1 MLKTHFG
8 FKEIFTK
15 DKDSL
20 VHNIFSSVADKY
32 DLMNDAM
39 SFGIHHIWKRKF
51 VSKIE
56 NLDAKILDVACG
68 TGDISFRMY
77 KKAISLRITPN
88 ITSTDINQEMLDI
101 AEKRAIDKNILHG
114 IKFVNANAEDLP
126 FEDNSFDYYTIS
138 FGIRNV
144 TNIDK
149 ALAEARRVLKSGGKF
164 LCLEFSKVD
173 NIILNQIYDF
183 YSMNIIPKMG
193 KMIAGDEESYQYLVE
208 SIRRFPNQIEFKS
221 MIQKSG
227 FETVKYTNLSGG
239 ICSIHE
245 GK

>member
-1 MLKTHFG
+1 MSKTHFG

-39 SFGIHHIWKRKF
+39 SFGIHHIWKKQF
-51 VSKIE
+51 VSRIE
-56 NLDAKILDVACG
+56 NLDSKILDVACG
-68 TGDISFRMY
+68 TGDISFRIH
-77 KKAISLRITPN
+77 KKASSLRITPN
-88 ITSTDINQEMLDI
+88 ITSTDVNQGMLDI
-101 AEKRAIDKNILHG
+101 AEKRAVDKNILHG

-126 FEDNSFDYYTIS
+126 FEDNAFDYYTIS

-149 ALAEARRVLKSGGKF
+149 ALAEARRVLKPGGKF

-173 NIILNQIYDF
+173 NIILNQIYNF

-193 KMIAGDEESYQYLVE
+193 GIIAGDKESYQYLVE
-208 SIRRFPNQIEFKS
+208 SIRKFPSQIEFKS
-221 MIQKSG
+221 MIQKAG
-227 FETVKYTNLSGG
+227 FETVRYSNLSLGV
-239 ICSIHE
+239 CAIHE